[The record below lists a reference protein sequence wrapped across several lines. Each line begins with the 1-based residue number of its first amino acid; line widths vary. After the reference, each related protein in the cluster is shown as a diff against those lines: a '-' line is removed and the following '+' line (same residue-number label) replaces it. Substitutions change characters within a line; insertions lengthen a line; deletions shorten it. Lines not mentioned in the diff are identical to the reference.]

1 MKYEF
6 KVVRKKGGGYELSE
20 DSEAHT
26 VDTILMNYNPLPK
39 TVSYLWK
46 LWSLILSWIEED
58 IVSFAAR
65 KWRHQKF
72 IIRVKGGRQWSID
85 VRPIEKIRI
94 VRYFLPRIWRWN
106 TNITRIEIILRFDD
120 VY

>member
-39 TVSYLWK
+39 TESYL
-46 LWSLILSWIEED
+46 
-58 IVSFAAR
+58 
-65 KWRHQKF
+65 
-72 IIRVKGGRQWSID
+72 
-85 VRPIEKIRI
+85 
-94 VRYFLPRIWRWN
+94 
-106 TNITRIEIILRFDD
+106 
-120 VY
+120 